1 MEIDPAVPHGSTNS
15 RRSAAERSER
25 RAPAAPEQ
33 RGPGVE
39 LLRRLQAGHA
49 FNPSPRHDQLYAVH
63 VPFDELTG
71 SHGCEAALERA
82 LRQGRRVA
90 LVGASGTGKSSVTE
104 HVLGPLTEGLAPL
117 RVPVTMERSAV
128 ATDPIEFARH
138 LVTLVGRWVDVGLP
152 QRSRD
157 AAGLAPARRGA
168 SSHKVS
174 VAPAWMLAKVELA
187 YELSQA
193 ASQEAPTSTQ
203 VVEQAQGLLDLIRGD
218 ELTPVV
224 VLDDTD
230 RWLST
235 SWQPDNP
242 GVRAAFFGR
251 VVRVLAE
258 ELDVSAVVAVHPT
271 YLTDVDY
278 QASAGFLDTTLHV
291 PQVPDAAAV
300 GRILHRRTAEDLG
313 VERDDLFTAPALAVL
328 FEHYRH
334 APNIRRRLLLIANA
348 ALTLAVDAGADR
360 IDREHCIAAI
370 TQENLTD

>member
-1 MEIDPAVPHGSTNS
+1 MTPGKPKRAARATPA
-15 RRSAAERSER
+15 
-25 RAPAAPEQ
+25 RAQ
-33 RGPGVE
+33 GPGIE
-39 LLRRLQAGHA
+39 LLRRLQEGHA

-63 VPFDELTG
+63 VPYDELTG
-71 SHGCEAALERA
+71 GSSCEAALERA
-82 LRQGRRVA
+82 LRQGRRLA

-104 HVLGPLTEGLAPL
+104 HVLGPLVEGLAPL
-117 RVPVTMERSAV
+117 RVPVTMERTGI
-128 ATDPIEFARH
+128 ATDPVEFARH
-138 LVTLVGRWVDVGLP
+138 LVALVGRWVDVALP

-157 AAGLAPARRGA
+157 AAELAPARRGPA
-168 SSHKVS
+168 THKVS
-174 VAPAWMLAKVELA
+174 VAPTWMETKVELA

-193 ASQEAPTSTQ
+193 AALDAPTSTQ
-203 VVEQAQGLLDLIRGD
+203 VVEQARGLLDLIRGD
-218 ELTPVV
+218 ELVPVV

-258 ELDVSAVVAVHPT
+258 ELDVAAVVAVHPT
-271 YLTDVDY
+271 YLTDADY

-300 GRILHRRTAEDLG
+300 GRILHRRTADDLG
-313 VERDDLFTAPALAVL
+313 EERDDLISPQALQVL

-334 APNIRRRLLLIANA
+334 APNVRRRLLLIANA

-360 IDREHCIAAI
+360 IERQHCIAAI
-370 TQENLTD
+370 TQENLVD

>member
-1 MEIDPAVPHGSTNS
+1 MTPRAGS
-15 RRSAAERSER
+15 
-25 RAPAAPEQ
+25 P
-33 RGPGVE
+33 GPGVD
-39 LLRRLQAGHA
+39 LLRRLQEGHA

-63 VPFDELTG
+63 VPFDALTG
-71 SHGCEAALERA
+71 TRGCESALERA
-82 LRQGRRVA
+82 LRQRRRVA

-104 HVLGPLTEGLAPL
+104 HVLGPLVEGLAPL
-117 RVPVTMERSAV
+117 RVPVTMERTAV
-128 ATDPIEFARH
+128 ATDPVEFARH
-138 LVTLVGRWVDVGLP
+138 LVALIGRWVDVGLP
-152 QRSRD
+152 GRSRE
-157 AAGLAPARRGA
+157 AAGLAPARRPA
-168 SSHKVS
+168 TSHKVS
-174 VAPAWMLAKVELA
+174 LAPAWMEAKVELA

-193 ASQEAPTSTQ
+193 AAQEPPSSTQ
-203 VVEQAQGLLDLIRGD
+203 VVDQARGLLDLISSD
-218 ELTPVV
+218 ALVPVV

-235 SWQPDNP
+235 SWQPDSP

-258 ELDVSAVVAVHPT
+258 ELDVAAVVAVHPT

-291 PQVPDAAAV
+291 PAVPDAVAA

-313 VERDDLFTAPALAVL
+313 VERDDLFGPDALTVL

-348 ALTLAVDAGADR
+348 ALTLAVDAGAAR
-360 IDREHCIAAI
+360 IEREHCVAAI
-370 TQENLTD
+370 TQVGIAD